1 MTLMKSAWSARARAL
16 CRSSG
21 GIDGVVHIG
30 RRAVGKLHV
39 QLRHRERPCRA
50 RAQRIR
56 EDDVR
61 AVGWRCP
68 WSNRSSSWEVE
79 DPDGLLAVRA
89 ARVAGD
95 HPVARA
101 RTGLLHA
108 LSVDAAAGVPVRVS
122 RRDAPRRGGT
132 GFPVHGNGNRARSG
146 RSRPPPSRVVRY
158 RPLLG
163 CRAGRRRRPGRTP
176 GDFRCHADLKP
187 LARIGSSRSTG
198 RPAPGG
204 G

>member
-1 MTLMKSAWSARARAL
+1 MRLMKSAWSARAL

-21 GIDGVVHIG
+21 RYRWCSPYRTARCRKSPCAAAD
-30 RRAVGKLHV
+30 
-39 QLRHRERPCRA
+39 RPCRA

-95 HPVARA
+95 HPVVRA
-101 RTGLLHA
+101 RTGPLHA
-108 LSVDAAAGVPVRVS
+108 LSVDAAAAVPVRVS
-122 RRDAPRRGGT
+122 RRDAPRRGRT

-146 RSRPPPSRVVRY
+146 GSRPPPSRVVRY

-163 CRAGRRRRPGRTP
+163 WPSGRRRRPGRTP
-176 GDFRCHADLKP
+176 GFRCHENLKP
-187 LARIGSSRSTG
+187 LARIGSSR
-198 RPAPGG
+198 PAPGG